1 MVAAVALRAVG
12 GPSGSSKA
20 SSASAS
26 SCASALAASGDGDEE
41 VRAEYVCCGVVLAV
55 DSGGGRGFF
64 TTVTMSDVHRVS
76 GVAPSTWVTYVV
88 VSRRYAVTETNAGGV
103 AHSVRT
109 RSITRRGS
117 TGAAEYSAPVPSVT
131 HTNTYRG
138 AHIPVHHNIL
148 TSSLHHFSSQLMLA
162 SCSAQG

>member
-26 SCASALAASGDGDEE
+26 SWASALAVSGDGDEE
-41 VRAEYVCCGVVLAV
+41 VRAEYVCCVVVLAV

-64 TTVTMSDVHRVS
+64 HTVTMSDVHRV
-76 GVAPSTWVTYVV
+76 PSAALGTSVTNVV

-117 TGAAEYSAPVPSVT
+117 QEPRSHT
-131 HTNTYRG
+131 HIHKYISWC
-138 AHIPVHHNIL
+138 AH
-148 TSSLHHFSSQLMLA
+148 TSSPRYSHLFPA
-162 SCSAQG
+162 SP